1 MLLSLAAKKVAGEST
16 YIIRAGDLQKEL
28 GLVNSTPTVCDAM
41 TKKINYEY
49 DIIFAPSKGRSTK
62 LTIKYYLMIV

>member
-16 YIIRAGDLQKEL
+16 YIIRAGDLQKEF

-41 TKKINYEY
+41 TKKINY
-49 DIIFAPSKGRSTK
+49 
-62 LTIKYYLMIV
+62 